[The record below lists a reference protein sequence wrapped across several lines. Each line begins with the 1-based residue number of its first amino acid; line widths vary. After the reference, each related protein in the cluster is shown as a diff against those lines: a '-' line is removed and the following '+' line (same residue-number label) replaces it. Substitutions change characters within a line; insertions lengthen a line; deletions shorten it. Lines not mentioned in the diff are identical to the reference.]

1 MKIFVSPAS
10 YSFNAT
16 ARTITFAS
24 QIPAAQGLILEVLNV
39 TRGVI
44 YYLPEGGAAVS
55 GTWVSPV
62 LTLAAATTGHA
73 SGDVLRIIVDDG
85 LTSQA
90 VNDAGGSLT
99 VDSSNLASIDT
110 KLPALSSGRLPV
122 DIGSSIEISNDAGNA
137 VPVVGTFWPATQPV
151 SGSVSIAG
159 TAAVSG
165 TFWPEIQPVSGT
177 FWQTTQPISA
187 QSLPLPGGAATDT
200 KQDAG
205 NASLAS
211 IDTKL
216 PANPATAGNQSA
228 ANASLAAIDAGL
240 GTDGTSPPA
249 LPSGATGVR
258 GWLRLLA
265 SLLPPLASNRWPVD
279 GSGVT
284 QPVSLAT
291 LVPTVSSI
299 ASNASSVL
307 LLAANTGRK
316 ALFVMNDSTSVLRLS
331 FATPATSANAF
342 VVIQPVQFLILD
354 PLLIGSGPIYG
365 VWASANG
372 TAQVTEW
379 VNA

>member
-16 ARTITFAS
+16 ARTITFTS

-44 YYLPEGGAAVS
+44 YYLPEGGATLS
-55 GTWVSPV
+55 GAWVSPI
-62 LTLAAATTGHA
+62 LTLTAATTGHA

-99 VDSSNLASIDT
+99 VDSSNLASIDA
-110 KLPALSSGRLPV
+110 KLPALALGRLPV

-137 VPVVGTFWPATQPV
+137 VPVVGTFWPTTQPV

-165 TFWPEIQPVSGT
+165 TFWPETQPVSGT

-187 QSLPLPGGAATDT
+187 QSLPLPGGAATDA

-216 PANPATAGNQSA
+216 PANPATANNQST
-228 ANASLAAIDAGL
+228 ANTSLAAIDADI

-249 LPSGATGVR
+249 LPGGATGVR

-342 VVIQPVQFLILD
+342 VVIQPAQFLILD

>member
-16 ARTITFAS
+16 ARTITFTS
-24 QIPAAQGLILEVLNV
+24 QIPPAQGLILEVLNV

-44 YYLPEGGAAVS
+44 YYLPEGGAAMS

-62 LTLAAATTGHA
+62 LTLTAATTGHT

-99 VDSSNLASIDT
+99 VDSSSLASIDG

-159 TAAVSG
+159 TTAVSG
-165 TFWPEIQPVSGT
+165 AFWPETQPVSGT

-187 QSLPLPGGAATDT
+187 QSLPLPGGAATDA

-211 IDTKL
+211 IDAKL

-228 ANASLAAIDAGL
+228 ANASLAAIDADL

-249 LPSGATGVR
+249 LPNGATGVR

-291 LVPTVSSI
+291 LLPTVSSV
-299 ASNASSVL
+299 ASNASSVV

-342 VVIQPVQFLILD
+342 VVIQPAQFLILD